1 MNHTMKALVKQS
13 RSAGLTLM
21 QRDIPVI
28 GPDDVLIKVRATSIC
43 GTDLHIYNWDTWSQ
57 GRVKTVPLIQGHEIC
72 GDIVELGRN
81 VTGNTIPKRLKVLV
95 QTGRRYGLDGVFIA
109 QQPNE
114 LQNPVRFVLE
124 ISWRIQEPLRITSK
138 MRKRRE

>member
-13 RSAGLTLM
+13 RSPGLTLM

-28 GPDDVLIKVRATSIC
+28 GPNDVLIKVRATSIC

-72 GDIVELGRN
+72 GDIVEVGRN
-81 VTGNTIPKRLKVLV
+81 VTERKV
-95 QTGRRYGLDGVFIA
+95 GD
-109 QQPNE
+109 
-114 LQNPVRFVLE
+114 FVSCE
-124 ISWRIQEPLRITSK
+124 SHVVNYN
-138 MRKRRE
+138 